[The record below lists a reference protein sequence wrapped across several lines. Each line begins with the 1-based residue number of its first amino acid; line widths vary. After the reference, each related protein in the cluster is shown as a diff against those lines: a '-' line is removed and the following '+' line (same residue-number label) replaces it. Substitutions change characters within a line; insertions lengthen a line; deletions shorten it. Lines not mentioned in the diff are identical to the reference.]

1 MSNPPELSGY
11 EYGWE
16 HSLTFSSS
24 VANGL
29 KLDMGR
35 ITREVNLD
43 VTLVEPQ
50 DIFETINEN
59 FNFDEDAMVLLGGEI
74 IQFEEGK
81 F

>member
-1 MSNPPELSGY
+1 M
-11 EYGWE
+11 
-16 HSLTFSSS
+16 
-24 VANGL
+24 
-29 KLDMGR
+29 R
-35 ITREVNLD
+35 CITREVNLD